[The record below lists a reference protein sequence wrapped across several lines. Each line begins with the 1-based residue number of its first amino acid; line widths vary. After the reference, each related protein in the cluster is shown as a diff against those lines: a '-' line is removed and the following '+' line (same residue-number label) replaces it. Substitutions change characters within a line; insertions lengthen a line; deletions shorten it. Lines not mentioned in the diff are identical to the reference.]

1 MADPVAD
8 LSSLENLPDKCNQP
22 RRFSF
27 PQREF
32 GKQSKVK
39 RSFQPSWFDRWTWLH
54 YRADNDS
61 VVYFTCLRTH
71 SLKRLQWSSN
81 ADQAFLAKG
90 FCNWKNACV
99 KFDSHQASRC
109 HKEAVLKMV
118 SLPATTQDVGESLSS
133 QHQSEKE
140 YMMKLYNAEIFCC
153 HGCMVEPDT
162 TVIFITTL
170 VRKGVPSQP
179 SWATPLENCFRR
191 P

>member
-8 LSSLENLPDKCNQP
+8 LSSLENLPDKP

-61 VVYFTCLRTH
+61 VVCFTCLRAH

-90 FCNWKNACV
+90 FCNWKNAC
-99 KFDSHQASRC
+99 SHQASRRPYLRWC
-109 HKEAVLKMV
+109 HCPLRLRTLEKV
-118 SLPATTQDVGESLSS
+118 SLLSISLKSWKDVSALL
-133 QHQSEKE
+133 K
-140 YMMKLYNAEIFCC
+140 
-153 HGCMVEPDT
+153 
-162 TVIFITTL
+162 
-170 VRKGVPSQP
+170 
-179 SWATPLENCFRR
+179 
-191 P
+191 

>member
-61 VVYFTCLRTH
+61 VVCFTCQLDLLEIGNEFVGFSEH
-71 SLKRLQWSSN
+71 RLTM
-81 ADQAFLAKG
+81 FGK
-90 FCNWKNACV
+90 FCST
-99 KFDSHQASRC
+99 DSDKTS
-109 HKEAVLKMV
+109 
-118 SLPATTQDVGESLSS
+118 
-133 QHQSEKE
+133 
-140 YMMKLYNAEIFCC
+140 
-153 HGCMVEPDT
+153 
-162 TVIFITTL
+162 
-170 VRKGVPSQP
+170 
-179 SWATPLENCFRR
+179 
-191 P
+191 